1 MPEIRKDPVTGR
13 LVILSAER
21 AQRPQP
27 FALDRNP
34 VDMGPCPF
42 CAGNETMTP
51 PEVFAYRADQKHS
64 DRPGWTVRV
73 VPNKYP
79 AVVND
84 GNSSKYKDGIY
95 EWMNGLGVHEVIIES
110 PDHVEN
116 MAMLSEKQFEQVLL
130 AYRDRMLY
138 LSSDKRWRYIL
149 LYKNQGT
156 EAGATLPHV
165 HSQLIALPLA
175 PKEVADEMTGA
186 RGYFDSTGDCVYCEL
201 IRREIHDGR
210 RIVAGNER
218 FVVLCPY
225 ASRFCYEV
233 WVLPR
238 KHLSC
243 FDTTPKDDLAE
254 LSRTLRQILIR
265 LNRQLADPPFNYMI
279 HSNPL
284 GEAENGFYHW
294 HMEIVPKLT
303 QVAGFELGSG
313 SYINPVVPEDAA
325 RLLREVAL

>member
-13 LVILSAER
+13 WVIFSTER
-21 AQRPQP
+21 AKRPQP

-34 VDMGPCPF
+34 AAMGPCPF

-51 PEVFAYRADQKHS
+51 PEVFAYRANPEHS

-84 GNSSKYKDGIY
+84 GNSSKHKDGIY
-95 EWMNGLGVHEVIIES
+95 ESMNGLGVHEVIIES

-116 MAMLSEKQFEQVLL
+116 MAMLSEKQLEQVLL
-130 AYRDRMLY
+130 AYRDRMLH
-138 LSSDKRWRYIL
+138 LRPDKRWRYIL
-149 LYKNQGT
+149 VYKNQGT

-165 HSQLIALPLA
+165 HSQLIALPLV
-175 PKEVADEMTGA
+175 PKEVAEEMTGA
-186 RGYFDSTGDCVYCEL
+186 REYFDSTGDCIYCDL
-201 IRREIHDGR
+201 IRREILDGR
-210 RIVAGNER
+210 RIVAWNER
-218 FVVLCPY
+218 FVIFCPY
-225 ASRFCYEV
+225 ASGFSYQV
-233 WVLPR
+233 SVLPR

-243 FDTTPKDDLAE
+243 FEATSRDDLAE
-254 LSRTLRQILIR
+254 LSHTLRQILVR

-279 HSNPL
+279 HSSQL
-284 GEAENGFYHW
+284 GEAENGYYHW
-294 HMEIVPKLT
+294 RMEIMPKLA

-325 RLLREVAL
+325 RLLREVEL